1 MLNAYHQCN
10 QRQLG
15 IKTATDQRHKVGDKQ
30 TSMLGIIPTI
40 LPQWCGN
47 LKTCA
52 KNGKKIII
60 KTAFSIQPIRTHGQK
75 TIFSHVQ
82 VAVAKI

>member
-1 MLNAYHQCN
+1 MQP
-10 QRQLG
+10 
-15 IKTATDQRHKVGDKQ
+15 KATGNKNSDRPKAQSWRQ

-60 KTAFSIQPIRTHGQK
+60 K
-75 TIFSHVQ
+75 
-82 VAVAKI
+82 AVWPY

>member
-1 MLNAYHQCN
+1 MQPKATGNKN
-10 QRQLG
+10 SDRQ
-15 IKTATDQRHKVGDKQ
+15 KAQSWRQ
-30 TSMLGIIPTI
+30 TSMFGIIPTI

-60 KTAFSIQPIRTHGQK
+60 K
-75 TIFSHVQ
+75 
-82 VAVAKI
+82 AV